1 MQEPIIEIRG
11 LRKNY
16 GSFTAVDGLD
26 LTVYHGDIYG
36 FLGPNGAGK
45 STTIRMILSLVK
57 PSAGSITVFG
67 KPLSTHRAEILRK
80 IGCIVERPDFYNYLS
95 AYRNLELL
103 GRLSGADVSKQNIYR
118 MLDMVGL
125 GSRATSKV
133 KTFSHGMKQ
142 RLGIAQ
148 ALIHNPDLVI
158 LDEPTTGLDP
168 HGMVDVRD
176 LIVSLA
182 HDHGKTIVLSSH
194 ILPEVE
200 HIATRMIIINK
211 GKTVVEG
218 AVADVLRDQD
228 LEQFFMRITKESG
241 KSDITVSL

>member
-1 MQEPIIEIRG
+1 
-11 LRKNY
+11 
-16 GSFTAVDGLD
+16 
-26 LTVYHGDIYG
+26 
-36 FLGPNGAGK
+36 
-45 STTIRMILSLVK
+45 
-57 PSAGSITVFG
+57 
-67 KPLSTHRAEILRK
+67 
-80 IGCIVERPDFYNYLS
+80 
-95 AYRNLELL
+95 
-103 GRLSGADVSKQNIYR
+103 
-118 MLDMVGL
+118 
-125 GSRATSKV
+125 
-133 KTFSHGMKQ
+133 MKQ